1 MCDCAPPARAT
12 HAPRM
17 SCARN
22 ARIAP
27 TTHATHAARHRVGDE
42 YTSRSRNSSPCPPS
56 VTEPLAV
63 DCVHK
68 YMCLPDTAQCD
79 ACSRPRFKRV
89 SPAARRV
96 GRLLGFFLFAH
107 LACALVRPLSYAFS
121 GALTDLYVVTY
132 GYYIARRFFRVE
144 GAAPV
149 NGICLSCESQQNV
162 TCFLMLV
169 AIDFGLSVWTLLE
182 LLLNKPVIPT
192 PVGLPQFDYR
202 TLQMWQWYT
211 GIATAIA
218 VLVLLAAEIFAGW
231 YLLAHLEA
239 EEADLRYDKM
249 IARDLGL
256 EEGHGLGLRV

>member
-1 MCDCAPPARAT
+1 M
-12 HAPRM
+12 
-17 SCARN
+17 
-22 ARIAP
+22 
-27 TTHATHAARHRVGDE
+27 
-42 YTSRSRNSSPCPPS
+42 
-56 VTEPLAV
+56 
-63 DCVHK
+63 
-68 YMCLPDTAQCD
+68 
-79 ACSRPRFKRV
+79 
-89 SPAARRV
+89 

-218 VLVLLAAEIFAGW
+218 VLVLLVCVW
-231 YLLAHLEA
+231 YQ
-239 EEADLRYDKM
+239 
-249 IARDLGL
+249 ISRDNEFLFL
-256 EEGHGLGLRV
+256 C